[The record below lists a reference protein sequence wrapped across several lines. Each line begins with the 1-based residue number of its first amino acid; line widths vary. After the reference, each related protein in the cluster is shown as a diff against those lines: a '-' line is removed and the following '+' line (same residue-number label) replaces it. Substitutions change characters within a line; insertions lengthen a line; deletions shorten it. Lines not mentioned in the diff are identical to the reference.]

1 MPRIL
6 VLLSF
11 GSSFASFSGAYKM
24 MDKMLAQ
31 QSWNSSRL
39 YQASLPTQTNSKKIT
54 QFIIGVGY
62 KVHMLQN
69 TNLISSTS
77 SGAEHKLSCGLTRRT
92 ALWRGGCWWL
102 DTIGRISLSLC
113 RGWGQRIFIFRRLP
127 IQTPSGTSEGNEL
140 WFFFSWSLCKNN
152 RKRIRGP
159 VVVV

>member
-54 QFIIGVGY
+54 QFIIGIGY

-77 SGAEHKLSCGLTRRT
+77 TRAEDKLSCGLTRRT
-92 ALWRGGCWWL
+92 AL
-102 DTIGRISLSLC
+102 
-113 RGWGQRIFIFRRLP
+113 
-127 IQTPSGTSEGNEL
+127 
-140 WFFFSWSLCKNN
+140 
-152 RKRIRGP
+152 
-159 VVVV
+159 